1 MGKLIAVHIRDAR
14 GYESSRK
21 LIHNAK
27 ILENFDETFD
37 GATDNLLSRKRNN
50 DPQESF
56 GYDDLDR
63 LVSVKSR
70 AAETMK
76 ISYAHNGNILF
87 KTGVGNFSYDK
98 NVRPHAVTEVEN
110 TDGKIPGDALTTSFN
125 DFGKIQLIE
134 DAGKS
139 LRMDFSYGPDQERWY
154 SELSKNDTDVRTTVY
169 AGEYEKITENG
180 VTREFYY
187 LDGNTIAIRENG
199 TVRNYHAFTDNLGSI
214 LCVMDENGTKVF
226 DASYDAWGKQ
236 TVTLN
241 SIGLH
246 RGYTGHEMLSEF
258 DIINMNQ
265 RSLSRS
271 GESNG
276 RLYDPVLGRFF
287 SPDNYVQMPDNSQS
301 FNRYSYCL
309 NNPLKYTDPSGNLFG
324 IDDAIIAFAAFSMGS
339 SMMQAAFECKSV
351 WKAGALSL
359 LSSAASYGIGEAFKN
374 VASTFGN
381 ELLRAGAHGL
391 ASGVVSALDGGNFAS
406 AFVSGAAASG
416 IGSYAKT
423 IKGLETWQMVSSTT
437 AMGGVVDWA
446 TGGDFLQGA
455 MQGMTIGLFNHA
467 AHDKGEGTSPLKVSV
482 VTNKAGTYEVFVIGA
497 RKGGKGDVL
506 AVATGMNTVL
516 DGIGTL
522 LKEHGGNS
530 TFGSNGK
537 FYWRTTGQRGFY
549 GNQYVSATKLTTI
562 GRRITKFTGPVGKT
576 LDGIAIYDGYKQDGN
591 QMGYHTVRA
600 TADVAG
606 GWAGA
611 SAGAALGA
619 EAGAAVGV
627 WFDGVG
633 AIPGAIIGG
642 AVGGI
647 IGTYGGGWL
656 ATSSVDMIYG
666 R

>member
-1 MGKLIAVHIRDAR
+1 M
-14 GYESSRK
+14 
-21 LIHNAK
+21 
-27 ILENFDETFD
+27 
-37 GATDNLLSRKRNN
+37 
-50 DPQESF
+50 
-56 GYDDLDR
+56 
-63 LVSVKSR
+63 
-70 AAETMK
+70 
-76 ISYAHNGNILF
+76 
-87 KTGVGNFSYDK
+87 
-98 NVRPHAVTEVEN
+98 
-110 TDGKIPGDALTTSFN
+110 
-125 DFGKIQLIE
+125 
-134 DAGKS
+134 
-139 LRMDFSYGPDQERWY
+139 
-154 SELSKNDTDVRTTVY
+154 
-169 AGEYEKITENG
+169 
-180 VTREFYY
+180 
-187 LDGNTIAIRENG
+187 
-199 TVRNYHAFTDNLGSI
+199 
-214 LCVMDENGTKVF
+214 
-226 DASYDAWGKQ
+226 
-236 TVTLN
+236 
-241 SIGLH
+241 
-246 RGYTGHEMLSEF
+246 
-258 DIINMNQ
+258 
-265 RSLSRS
+265 
-271 GESNG
+271 
-276 RLYDPVLGRFF
+276 
-287 SPDNYVQMPDNSQS
+287 
-301 FNRYSYCL
+301 
-309 NNPLKYTDPSGNLFG
+309 
-324 IDDAIIAFAAFSMGS
+324 
-339 SMMQAAFECKSV
+339 
-351 WKAGALSL
+351 
-359 LSSAASYGIGEAFKN
+359 
-374 VASTFGN
+374 
-381 ELLRAGAHGL
+381 
-391 ASGVVSALDGGNFAS
+391 
-406 AFVSGAAASG
+406 
-416 IGSYAKT
+416 
-423 IKGLETWQMVSSTT
+423 
-437 AMGGVVDWA
+437 
-446 TGGDFLQGA
+446 
-455 MQGMTIGLFNHA
+455 
-467 AHDKGEGTSPLKVSV
+467 KVSV